1 MQENHTRDI
10 RKGVIRLVAAAMATL
25 LLAIGAHA
33 AVIAVAQQGKQRL
46 ELHDQA
52 GHCLGEARL
61 AIFSDGAQRI
71 PGCWLARAEHVTV
84 AFLDG
89 DHVAVPFALFRRPQE
104 L

>member
-1 MQENHTRDI
+1 MNHDHSGAL
-10 RKGVIRLVAAAMATL
+10 RKGLVRLAAAAAAAL
-25 LLAIGAHA
+25 LLAASAHG
-33 AVIAVAQQGKQRL
+33 AVIAVAQQGKIRL
-46 ELHDQA
+46 ELHDQP

-61 AIFSDGAQRI
+61 AIFSDGTQRI
-71 PGCWLARAEHVTV
+71 PGCWLARAEGITI